1 MTGKMVCVCLTA
13 KADFL
18 ISYEDGRREIVE
30 RKGHVLKRGRWRASA
45 EHARKYRLKV
55 LIMFVKK
62 YLQARSASRIISA
75 PRVEQTPRR
84 YFLTGI
90 IRTVSLYL

>member
-1 MTGKMVCVCLTA
+1 MVCVCLIA

-30 RKGHVLKRGRWRASA
+30 LKGHVLKRGAWRASA
-45 EHARKYRLKV
+45 EHVRKYRLTV
-55 LIMFVKK
+55 LIMSVKK

-75 PRVEQTPRR
+75 PRLGQTPCR

-90 IRTVSLYL
+90 IRLRVCTCKDS

>member
-1 MTGKMVCVCLTA
+1 MVCVCLTA

-30 RKGHVLKRGRWRASA
+30 LKGYVLKRGGWRGGA
-45 EHARKYRLKV
+45 EHASKYRLTV
-55 LIMFVKK
+55 LIMSVKK
-62 YLQARSASRIISA
+62 CLQARSASRIISA
-75 PRVEQTPRR
+75 PRLEQTSCR